1 VEIMEEFGL
10 VFAGGGAKGS
20 YEIGV
25 WKALMELKIPIIAV
39 AGTSVGALNGAMV
52 VQGDFEAAK
61 SIWTDISVQDVMDVQ
76 KDILDKESSASS
88 FMDRI
93 NMIKETIIGG
103 GLDVTPLSNLLHS
116 VIDEEK
122 IRKSPIDLGLVTFSL
137 TDFKPVR
144 LFKDDIPEGQLIDY
158 LMASACFPAFKP
170 KEIDNKR
177 FIDGGVYDNIPISLI
192 TEKGIK
198 NIIVVDISGVGMPKK
213 VDTDGLNII
222 NIKTS
227 QDLGKTLDF
236 DKERSKV
243 NMEIGYLD
251 ALKAFGRINGK
262 KYYIMPDDNNLKNRD
277 DIGPDLLLSMYRI
290 IGITPSSTPTPL
302 SRSITVKL
310 FKNIDRYM
318 DEQLNKKDAMYMAL
332 SEITAEQLGIEK
344 KATYTLEGLNEEI
357 IDQINSILERD
368 EFKEYSKNIP
378 ALLSKT
384 GTAERDIKRVLSVI
398 KADKRCLAIYLAT
411 CELTDEKMDSLRK
424 LIAMTM
430 PKLSISA
437 IYICTILES
446 IK

>member
-1 VEIMEEFGL
+1 MEEFGL

-76 KDILDKESSASS
+76 KDILDKESSTSS

-437 IYICTILES
+437 IYIRTILES

>member
-1 VEIMEEFGL
+1 MEEFGL

>member
-1 VEIMEEFGL
+1 MEEFGL

-76 KDILDKESSASS
+76 KDILDKESSTSS